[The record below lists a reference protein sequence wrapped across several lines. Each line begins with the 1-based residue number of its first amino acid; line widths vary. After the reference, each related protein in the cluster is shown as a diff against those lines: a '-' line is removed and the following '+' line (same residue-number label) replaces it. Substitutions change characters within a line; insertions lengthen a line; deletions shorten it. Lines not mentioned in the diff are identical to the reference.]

1 MKITL
6 FLCLFSV
13 IQVLA
18 LPSVGQAKFNLKM
31 ENTSIEDVLRNLEE
45 NSSYH
50 FFYKSEDLA
59 GKQKI
64 NIDVE
69 RKNVF
74 EVLDEI
80 LPDLQLSYEAFD
92 KYIAIK
98 ATETSKGSYQSGADQ
113 KLVTGKVTNEQ
124 REPLPGVTVIIKGT
138 NNGTV
143 TNVDGNFSLSD
154 VTSDDVLIFSFVG
167 MTTLEVLVGEQTSI
181 NIELA
186 ADAIGIEEVVAVGYG
201 IQKKENLTGAVAS
214 VNMEELSNRPTSNMV
229 NSLQGVAP
237 GVFIS
242 SPGGQPG
249 ADQGNILV
257 RGIGSFQNSS
267 PLIIMDGV
275 SITLQDMASL
285 NPNDIKNISVLKDA
299 ASAAIYGSR
308 AANGVILITS
318 KEGKNQKSGIRLDS
332 YYGFQSATVL
342 PELVNAE
349 QYARLANEARIN
361 GGQAPY
367 FSEEQI
373 SLMMNDDPYD
383 GFDNV
388 DWIDQTFRTAPLTSH
403 TLTFNKGDEKLSTT
417 LSLGYLKQDGIM
429 IKTGTERINFRGRVD
444 YDITNFLRIGM
455 NLNGYRTNNN
465 QFLGSVGGTDGSI
478 MRRLVRTPPSA
489 PVYYQSG
496 GYFSEFDN
504 VPGYNTIQN
513 PLRIADGGTD
523 DELSR
528 RIISSVYASI
538 QLAHGLT
545 LKTQLSYNYLNRDQ
559 EIWNKR
565 QIIYDDNGDLV
576 VDTGKNA
583 LRNTAFNRE
592 EYQNETFL
600 TYEKLF
606 ADKHDFKF
614 LAGYSFYKLNTN
626 QYSAYGEDLPNNTIK
641 VLNATSANFS
651 VSGSKWSNALES
663 WFGRVNY
670 IFNEKYLFEGNVRY
684 DGSSRFNEENR
695 WGVFPSVSAG
705 WIVSKENF
713 LSGLSWLDQL
723 KLRGSWGLLGNQN
736 INDSYPYIQTY
747 DVGQNYLFGSVPSL
761 TGGVAVTN
769 IANNAATWESAETF
783 NIGLDAT
790 LFKRLNVNFD
800 YFDKITNDV
809 LIQLPIPGTLG
820 NVSAPYVNDATIQN
834 KGWEAVISYRNS
846 FNKLTY
852 NISFNI
858 SNVKNEIIDLK
869 GQEFYLDNRIHRE
882 GEPFG
887 SWFGLKAIG
896 IFKAEEELQ
905 NAAFQHNQ
913 TTLGDIHYADL
924 SGPNGEPDGI
934 IDSYDRTIIGNS
946 FPEYVYGFNLGLNF
960 KGFDA
965 NAFFQGVKNVDIYSS
980 ETAENTGSNNAYY
993 TWTTRWLDRWTPENP
1008 DSQLPR
1014 LRTVWEQNELVS
1026 SFWLEDASY
1035 LRLKNIEIG
1044 YTLPNALTS
1053 KFKISKLRLYAGGQN
1068 LFTWTKLKNYDPEK
1082 RTNDVRNESYPQT
1095 KVVQFGINCEF

>member
-1 MKITL
+1 
-6 FLCLFSV
+6 V
-13 IQVLA
+13 V
-18 LPSVGQAKFNLKM
+18 
-31 ENTSIEDVLRNLEE
+31 EVLRQIEE
-45 NSSYH
+45 NSDFR
-50 FFYKSEDLA
+50 FFFLRE
-59 GKQKI
+59 QV
-64 NIDVE
+64 DVE
-69 RKNVF
+69 RKVTVTAR
-74 EVLDEI
+74 EATVEQI
-80 LPDLQLSYEAFD
+80 LEELFRGEPVSYEFANEALIVLTRSD
-92 KYIAIK
+92 NPL
-98 ATETSKGSYQSGADQ
+98 GSVSGYLQGNMQQPAVSGTITDESGQ
-113 KLVTGKVTNEQ
+113 
-124 REPLPGVTVIIKGT
+124 PLPGVTVVVKGT
-138 NNGTV
+138 TQGTV
-143 TNVDGNFSLSD
+143 TNANGNYSITNIPENATL
-154 VTSDDVLIFSFVG
+154 VFSFVG
-167 MTTLEVLVGEQTSI
+167 MRTQEVLVGNQTKVDVTM
-181 NIELA
+181 EE
-186 ADAIGIEEVVAVGYG
+186 DVIGIEEVVAVGYG
-201 IQKKENLTGAVAS
+201 VQKKENLTGAVTS
-214 VNMEELSNRPTSNMV
+214 VGMEEIANRPTSNFV
-229 NSLQGVAP
+229 NSLQGMAP
-237 GVFIS
+237 GIFVN

-249 ADQGNILV
+249 ADLGDILI

-275 SITLQDMASL
+275 TITLQDMASL
-285 NPNDIKNISVLKDA
+285 NPNDIKNISILKDA

-318 KEGKNQKSGIRLDS
+318 KEGKNQKAGIRLDS

-349 QYARLANEARIN
+349 QYTRLANEARIN

-367 FSEEQI
+367 FSVDQI
-373 SLMMNDDPYD
+373 ALMMNDDPYD

-388 DWIDQTFRTAPLTSH
+388 DWIDQTFRTAPLKNT
-403 TLTFNKGDEKLSTT
+403 TLTFNKGNEKLSTT

-429 IKTGTERINFRGRVD
+429 IKTGTERFNFRGRTD
-444 YDITNFLRIGM
+444 YDVTDFLKIGI
-455 NLNGYRTNNN
+455 NLNSYRTNND
-465 QFLGSVGGTDGSI
+465 QFLGSVGGTDGSM

-504 VPGYNTIQN
+504 VPGYNTIIN

-523 DELSR
+523 KELSR

-538 QLAHGLT
+538 QLAKGLN
-545 LKTQLSYNYLNRDQ
+545 LKTQLSYNYINRDQ

-583 LRNTAFNRE
+583 LRNNSFNRE

-606 ADKHDFKF
+606 AYKHDFKF
-614 LAGYSFYKLNTN
+614 LAGYSFFKLNTN
-626 QYSAYGEDLPNNTIK
+626 QFSAYGEDLPNNTIK

-651 VSGSKWSNALES
+651 VSGNKWSNALES

-684 DGSSRFNEENR
+684 DGSSRFSEENR
-695 WGVFPSVSAG
+695 WGVFPSFSAG

-713 LSGLSWLDQL
+713 LSRLSWLDHF
-723 KLRGSWGLLGNQN
+723 KIRGSWGLLGNQN

-747 DVGQNYLFGSVPSL
+747 DVGQNYLFGPASSPSL
-761 TGGVAVTN
+761 TGGIAVTN
-769 IANNAATWESAETF
+769 IANNAATWESTETY
-783 NIGLDAT
+783 NIGIDAT
-790 LFKRLNVNFD
+790 FFRRLNVNFD

-834 KGWEAVISYRNS
+834 KGWEGVISYQNN
-846 FNKLTY
+846 FNKLIY

-858 SNVKNEIIDLK
+858 SSVKNEIIDLK
-869 GQEFYLDNRIHRE
+869 GQEYYPDNRIHRE
-882 GEPFG
+882 DEPFG
-887 SWFGLKAIG
+887 SWYGLEAIG
-896 IFKAEEELQ
+896 IFKTEEEVQ
-905 NAAFQHNQ
+905 NAPFQHGQ
-913 TTLGDIHYADL
+913 TAPGDIRYADL

-946 FPEYVYGFNLGLNF
+946 FPEYMYGFNLGLNF

-965 NAFFQGVKNVDIYSS
+965 NAFFQGVQNVDIYSS

-1008 DSQLPR
+1008 DSKLPR

-1053 KFKISKLRLYAGGQN
+1053 KLKISKLRLYAGGQN

-1082 RTNDVRNESYPQT
+1082 RTNDVRNESYPQI
-1095 KVVQFGINCEF
+1095 KVIQFGVNCEF